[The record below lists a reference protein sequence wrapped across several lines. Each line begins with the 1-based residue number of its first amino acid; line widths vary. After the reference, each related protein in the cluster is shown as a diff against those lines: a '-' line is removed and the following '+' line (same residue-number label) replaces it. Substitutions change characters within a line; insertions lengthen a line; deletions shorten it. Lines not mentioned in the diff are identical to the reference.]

1 MLANPVNGFS
11 SFLVVQRV
19 VHEQCR
25 AQRGIC
31 SIRWLGQQPKTGFP
45 SL

>member
-1 MLANPVNGFS
+1 VLVNPVNGFS
-11 SFLVVQRV
+11 SSFVAQRV

-25 AQRGIC
+25 AKRGIC
-31 SIRWLGQQPKTGFP
+31 SIRWLGQQPETGFP